1 MSQETVL
8 VIEDDDETRA
18 FLRNAILEPAGYRVL
33 MATDGQ
39 QGLERALTDKPD
51 LLLLD
56 LATPLL
62 SGLDMLSALEQ
73 RDCHIPA
80 IVLTVHYSA
89 DTILRAFR
97 LGAKDFLRKPFT
109 IAEIEAAIEKAL
121 TEVRLRREKE
131 HLTLSLMRANR
142 RLQRQIHNWI
152 ALNDIAQA
160 IVSTSE
166 ESEIF
171 RRVMENVNLILQVE
185 AGSLL
190 LLDQETGELEFA
202 VTLKGDAARF
212 SSFHLKLGQGI
223 AGWVAQH
230 GEPLLVPDVRQD
242 PRFCAQID
250 QCTGF
255 RCRSILCVPLKAK
268 EKTIGVLEVINKQS
282 GPESPSFTPGDL
294 ELLTTLASWVAVAV
308 ENARLNRAAREMAA
322 TTALRQAVTTLAHH
336 INNRLMIFSL
346 ELDGLEMEGAVD
358 QGAISAII
366 ASARK
371 YIHEVSA
378 VIKALDRLEEM
389 HTVPYVGTTEMIDIE
404 GAIEEQLRRVE
415 MQQGKSV
422 HSANLCSV
430 PGRPAG
436 RS

>member
-8 VIEDDDETRA
+8 VVEGDDEIRA
-18 FLRNAILEPAGYRVL
+18 FLCDSILRPAGYRVL
-33 MATDGQ
+33 TATDGQ
-39 QGLERALTDKPD
+39 EGLERALTDKPD

-56 LATPLL
+56 LTMPLL

-97 LGAKDFLRKPFT
+97 LGAKDFLRKPFSAT
-109 IAEIEAAIEKAL
+109 KVLAAIEKAL
-121 TEVRLRREKE
+121 TEARLRREKE

-142 RLQRQIHNWI
+142 RLQRQVHNWV

-160 IVSTSE
+160 VVSTLE

-171 RRVMENVNLILQVE
+171 RRVMENVNLILQVQ

-190 LLDQETGELEFA
+190 LLNQETGELEFA

-212 SSFHLKLGQGI
+212 SSLHLKLGQGI

-230 GEPLLVPDVRQD
+230 GEPLLVPDVWQD
-242 PRFCAQID
+242 PRFYAQID
-250 QCTGF
+250 QFTGF

-268 EKTIGVLEVINKQS
+268 EQIIGVLEVINKQS

-308 ENARLNRAAREMAA
+308 ENARLNRAAQEMAA
-322 TTALRQAVTTLAHH
+322 TTGLRQAVTTLAHH
-336 INNRLMIFSL
+336 INNRLMVFSL

-358 QGAISAII
+358 QGVIDAMIVP
-366 ASARK
+366 ARK
-371 YIHEVSA
+371 YIQEVSA

-404 GAIEEQLRRVE
+404 GAIEEQLRRIE
-415 MQQGKSV
+415 THQGKSV

>member
-8 VIEDDDETRA
+8 VVEDDGEIRA
-18 FLRNAILEPAGYRVL
+18 FLRDAILKPAGYRVL
-33 MATDGQ
+33 TATNGQ
-39 QGLERALTDKPD
+39 QGLERALADKPD

-56 LATPLL
+56 LEMPLL
-62 SGLDMLSALEQ
+62 SGLDVLSALEHS
-73 RDCHIPA
+73 DCHIPT

-109 IAEIEAAIEKAL
+109 IAEIETAIEKAL
-121 TEVRLRREKE
+121 TEARLRREKDR
-131 HLTLSLMRANR
+131 LTLSLMRANR
-142 RLQRQIHNWI
+142 RLQWQIHNWI

-166 ESEIF
+166 ESEVF
-171 RRVMENVNLILQVE
+171 RRVVENVNLILQVE

-202 VTLKGDAARF
+202 VTLKGDAAARF

-242 PRFCAQID
+242 PRFCAQVD

-255 RCRSILCVPLKAK
+255 RCCSILCVPLKAK

-294 ELLTTLASWVAVAV
+294 ELLTMLASWVAVAV

-346 ELDGLEMEGAVD
+346 ELDGLEMEEAVD
-358 QGAISAII
+358 QETVGTMIT
-366 ASARK
+366 SARK
-371 YIHEVSA
+371 YIRQVSA
-378 VIKALDRLEEM
+378 VIRALDRLEEM
-389 HTVPYVGTTEMIDIE
+389 HTVPYVGTAEMIDIE
-404 GAIEEQLRRVE
+404 GAIEEQL
-415 MQQGKSV
+415 
-422 HSANLCSV
+422 
-430 PGRPAG
+430 G
-436 RS
+436 RSRKIIIPVSF